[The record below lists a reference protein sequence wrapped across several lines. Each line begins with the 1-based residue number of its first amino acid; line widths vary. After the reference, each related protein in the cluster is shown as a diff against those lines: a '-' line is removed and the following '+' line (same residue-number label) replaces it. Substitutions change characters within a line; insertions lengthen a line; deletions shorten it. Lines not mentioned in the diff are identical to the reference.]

1 MTIALA
7 TRGYLY
13 PRFLGQFICGDGP
26 TITSVVENA
35 PNVTGAAKISA
46 DTPSIVGTAGLAPEI
61 SSSAGAGEPT
71 GEAPIISGSEKPKIN

>member
-13 PRFLGQFICGDGP
+13 PRFIGQFITGEGP
-26 TITSVVENA
+26 TITSVTENA
-35 PNVTGAAKISA
+35 PVVTGAARVPADAPIISGA
-46 DTPSIVGTAGLAPEI
+46 AGIAPEI
-61 SSSAGAGEPT
+61 SSSAGAADPT